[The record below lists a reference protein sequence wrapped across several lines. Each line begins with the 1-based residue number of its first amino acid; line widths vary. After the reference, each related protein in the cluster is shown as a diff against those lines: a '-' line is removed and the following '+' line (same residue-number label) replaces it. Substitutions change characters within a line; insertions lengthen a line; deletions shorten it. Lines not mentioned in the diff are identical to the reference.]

1 MKKKFIHYIFF
12 FFILTLSVIFLLL
25 LFNLFFSSSPR
36 YQEVV
41 FKFEKGSSRE
51 KKEKLIFYK
60 SKNHNKIY
68 DYFNIKSEEYNS
80 NDYSGFLINRN
91 CGTLESGKKELF
103 FLSDKHGFR
112 ENKDTLYDQ
121 TNYILLGDSFVES
134 ICINKPHD
142 LKSNLQKIN
151 NNLSFLNLGKQGTDY
166 PQQLKILLK
175 ITKDTNF
182 DTLVWFFYEGNDYEG
197 KLIDYDNFSL
207 KNLEKK
213 KISSQIL
220 NYDIQKKFYISNI
233 YRTKVFIAELISGLS
248 FFAKYFKKYENLL
261 NYDDY
266 DKTLKIAKNFL
277 DKKNVKKRYIYY
289 IPSWQRLTNHKSLR
303 FRLLKSNPQIL
314 QLNNLKQ
321 NVKEISE
328 KNNFTF
334 IDGGKFFMDLKN
346 PLEVYHYKLNTHF
359 NEIGYKYL
367 AEDLT
372 KNINKNEQ
380 N

>member
-12 FFILTLSVIFLLL
+12 FFILTSSVIFLLL

>member
-197 KLIDYDNFSL
+197 KLIDYVNFSL

-233 YRTKVFIAELISGLS
+233 YRTKVFIAELINGLS

-321 NVKEISE
+321 NVEEISE